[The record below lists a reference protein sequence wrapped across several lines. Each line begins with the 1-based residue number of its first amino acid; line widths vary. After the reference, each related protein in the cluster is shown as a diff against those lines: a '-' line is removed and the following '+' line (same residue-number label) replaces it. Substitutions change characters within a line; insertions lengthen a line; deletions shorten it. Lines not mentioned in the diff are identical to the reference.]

1 MTKKLKAIL
10 SEYIDVNKVKIT
22 EDTDLKNDL
31 GLNSFELADI
41 ACSVEDEFDIEIPNK
56 AIHSLITVGDV
67 IKFIEENT

>member
-10 SEYIDVNKVKIT
+10 SEYIDVNNVKIT